1 MGEAAALLTAFCWAG
16 SSLFFTNA
24 GRLVGSVVVN
34 RMRLIL
40 AVVLL
45 MTAHLVL
52 LGRVLPLDADLER
65 WLWLG
70 ASGISG
76 LVLGDS
82 ALFQA
87 FVLIGP
93 RLVTLIMSLVPV
105 VSALIAWFFLG
116 EQLQWVET
124 VGILITVTGIVLV
137 VGERGNS
144 SRTIGRKQ
152 YLIGVAFGLLGV
164 VGQSVGMVLAKR
176 GLVGDYPVLSGVL
189 LRMITAMVVMW
200 LLTLLGGR
208 GLTTLRAVSGSKQ
221 ALRSIIGGSI
231 IGPFLGVWLSL
242 VAIQS
247 TYVGIASTLMALTP
261 IIMLPVVK
269 WGFKEDV
276 SRWAVGGTL
285 VSLAG
290 VAIIFLAT

>member
-16 SSLFFTNA
+16 SSLFFTSA
-24 GRLVGSVVVN
+24 GRQVGSVIVN
-34 RMRLIL
+34 RMRLAM

-52 LGRVLPLDADLER
+52 LGRVIPLDAGLNR

-70 ASGISG
+70 ASGVIG
-76 LVLGDS
+76 LVLGDA

-93 RLVTLIMSLVPV
+93 RLVTLIMALVPV
-105 VSALIAWFFLG
+105 VSTLIAWFFLG
-116 EQLQWVET
+116 EQLALIEMA
-124 VGILITVTGIVLV
+124 GILIAVTGIVAV
-137 VGERGNS
+137 VSERGNGGLS
-144 SRTIGRKQ
+144 IDRKQ
-152 YLIGVAFGLLGV
+152 YLAGVAFGLLGV
-164 VGQSVGMVLAKR
+164 IGQAVGLVLAKR
-176 GLVGDYPVLSGVL
+176 GLEGDFPALSGVL
-189 LRMITAMVVMW
+189 LRMTTAMVVMW
-200 LLTLLGGR
+200 VLTLLQGQVS
-208 GLTTLRAVSGSKQ
+208 LTLQTAARNKR
-221 ALRSIIGGSI
+221 ALRSIIGGSVV
-231 IGPFLGVWLSL
+231 GPFLGVWLSL

-261 IIMLPVVK
+261 VIMLPVVK
-269 WGFKEDV
+269 WGFKEHI
-276 SRWAVGGTL
+276 SKWAVGGTL